1 MDKDQYLHLLRS
13 EFGYQTPPGQ
23 RVCGSYFP
31 GWLNSIY
38 YLRLIST
45 LIHASIVGR
54 RGALDDN
61 KWALFSHRI
70 VQIVESVGGK
80 VNISGLEALSQQ
92 PGPLVYIAN
101 HMSMLETLILPGIAL
116 AFNRVTFVIK
126 EELRHYP
133 VIKHIFIALK
143 LIAVSRQNPRDDLK
157 VVMRE
162 GSKFISS
169 GGSIIIFP
177 QATRSV
183 EFDVEGFNTLGIK
196 LAART
201 GVPVVPVAIKTDFQH
216 NGKWIK
222 DMGPVDPSKTIYFKF
237 GEPITVAGRGR
248 QAHQQV
254 IEFISQNLLAWG
266 GSIKE
271 KAEAVMRSGMKGI

>member
-1 MDKDQYLHLLRS
+1 VDSDQYLHHLRS
-13 EFGYQTPPGQ
+13 EFGYHTPARQKASGN
-23 RVCGSYFP
+23 YFP
-31 GWLNSIY
+31 GYLSSIY
-38 YLRLIST
+38 YLHLVST

-54 RGALDDN
+54 RGGLDDDR
-61 KWALFSHRI
+61 WAKFSHRI

-80 VNISGLEALSQQ
+80 VDISGLEALSHH
-92 PGPLVYIAN
+92 PGPMVYIAN
-101 HMSMLETLILPGIAL
+101 HMSLLETLILPGIAL

-157 VVMRE
+157 VVLRE
-162 GSKFISS
+162 GSKFISD

-196 LAART
+196 LAARN
-201 GVPVVPVAIKTDFQH
+201 GVPVVPVAIKTDFQR

-222 DMGPVDPSKTIYFKF
+222 DMGPIDPRKTLYFKF
-237 GEPITVAGRGR
+237 GEPLTVEGKGR
-248 QAHQQV
+248 QTHQQV
-254 IEFISQNLLAWG
+254 IEFIAENLLAWG

-271 KAEAVMRSGMKGI
+271 KAEVGIGNAE

>member
-1 MDKDQYLHLLRS
+1 MNKDQYLHLLRS
-13 EFGYQTPPGQ
+13 EYGYQTPSGQ
-23 RVCGSYFP
+23 NVTGNYFP
-31 GWLNSIY
+31 GWRNSVY

-45 LIHASIVGR
+45 LTHASIVGR
-54 RGALDDN
+54 RGGLDDER
-61 KWALFSHRI
+61 WAWFSHRI

-80 VNISGLEALSQQ
+80 VDISGLEALSRRS
-92 PGPLVYIAN
+92 GPMVYIAN
-101 HMSMLETLILPGIAL
+101 HMSLLETLILPGIAL

-157 VVMRE
+157 VVIKE

-196 LAART
+196 LASRN

-222 DMGPVDPSKTIYFKF
+222 DMGPIDPRKTLYFKF
-237 GEPITVAGRGR
+237 GEPLMVEGKGR
-248 QAHQQV
+248 QTHQQV
-254 IEFISQNLLAWG
+254 IEFIADNLVAWG

-271 KAEAVMRSGMKGI
+271 KAEVGIRNDKA

>member
-1 MDKDQYLHLLRS
+1 
-13 EFGYQTPPGQ
+13 
-23 RVCGSYFP
+23 
-31 GWLNSIY
+31 
-38 YLRLIST
+38 
-45 LIHASIVGR
+45 
-54 RGALDDN
+54 
-61 KWALFSHRI
+61 
-70 VQIVESVGGK
+70 
-80 VNISGLEALSQQ
+80 
-92 PGPLVYIAN
+92 VYIAN
-101 HMSMLETLILPGIAL
+101 HMSLLETLILPGIAL

-162 GSKFISS
+162 GSKFIST
-169 GGSIIIFP
+169 GGSVIIFP

-201 GVPVVPVAIKTDFQH
+201 GVPVVPVAIKTDFQR

-222 DMGPVDPSKTIYFKF
+222 DMGPIDPSKTIYFKF
-237 GEPITVAGRGR
+237 GEPLAVKGKGR
-248 QAHQQV
+248 QDHQQV
-254 IEFISQNLLAWG
+254 IEFITQNLLAWG
-266 GSIKE
+266 GSIKG
-271 KAEAVMRSGMKGI
+271 KAEVGPVVVQ